1 MPDRERAEKRT
12 NNDSQNYRGYGQLP
26 DLVRPKLEENITN
39 SRSVTVRWLTL
50 IGPRRKTTTIHRIS
64 LVMAS
69 WLTLFV
75 SSWNRVAVFLDIIV
89 KIMPSCLVVR
99 GARREVITLDAIAVV
114 MFSCLTLIVS
124 SWNIIEV
131 ILDRVFVVMASWLAV
146 RGPCIKL

>member
-1 MPDRERAEKRT
+1 
-12 NNDSQNYRGYGQLP
+12 
-26 DLVRPKLEENITN
+26 
-39 SRSVTVRWLTL
+39 
-50 IGPRRKTTTIHRIS
+50 
-64 LVMAS
+64 MAS